1 MINKL
6 YKWAETGFLKR
17 AANSTIHIE
26 SAIRGE
32 KKGKEISSEVK
43 RESTVFSVKNI
54 KDWKAAVAI
63 ASDPENPSFE
73 LLADLYTHLK
83 LDNHL
88 VAAIETR
95 IYRVLRSLYV
105 FKNEKGEVNH
115 NLRTKFD
122 RPWFEKFISIAIWS
136 LFSGV
141 KVAELGNLDEHLELI
156 QVNEIPMQ
164 NTIPKKGIIIKQVGD
179 TTGWNY
185 KEGAFSP
192 YYIQIGANDQ
202 LGDLV
207 NLTPM
212 ILSKKLA
219 MGSWLD
225 FIEKYG
231 VPQIWITTDRE
242 DPDRFDE
249 LFEMAINMRSNNVA
263 VLRGKEKIESGD
275 VSQGDAYKTFKEL
288 ISLVNSE
295 ISKRVLGQD
304 GTTDAKDV
312 SGNYGSLKILQEVA
326 NDRHE
331 SDKLFIENLINKE
344 LIPRLMK
351 LSSFYSDLQGHY
363 FDWDDTEQMKKEEF
377 IDNVVKLEGAG
388 FELDLDQISEKT
400 GLSIKGRKN
409 TTEEVEPIKK
419 KLNTTANLI
428 SAHYHN
434 KHSCGHN
441 IEPEAINIGSWS
453 ATISRI
459 TKGLFKGKL
468 KASNLDQELI
478 SKTYKELDT
487 AADSGYGDSYT
498 SDENVHTK
506 AVTKLQKNLYLFSA
520 AKSYQQLTEMNNK
533 LVDENGKIRSYND
546 FKKRSSKGSQELQ

>member
-17 AANSTIHIE
+17 AANSTIHLE

-32 KKGKEISSEVK
+32 KKGKGISSEVK

-73 LLADLYTHLK
+73 FLADLYTHLK

-115 NLRTKFD
+115 NLRAKFD

-419 KLNTTANLI
+419 K
-428 SAHYHN
+428 S
-434 KHSCGHN
+434 
-441 IEPEAINIGSWS
+441 
-453 ATISRI
+453 
-459 TKGLFKGKL
+459 
-468 KASNLDQELI
+468 
-478 SKTYKELDT
+478 
-487 AADSGYGDSYT
+487 
-498 SDENVHTK
+498 
-506 AVTKLQKNLYLFSA
+506 
-520 AKSYQQLTEMNNK
+520 
-533 LVDENGKIRSYND
+533 
-546 FKKRSSKGSQELQ
+546 